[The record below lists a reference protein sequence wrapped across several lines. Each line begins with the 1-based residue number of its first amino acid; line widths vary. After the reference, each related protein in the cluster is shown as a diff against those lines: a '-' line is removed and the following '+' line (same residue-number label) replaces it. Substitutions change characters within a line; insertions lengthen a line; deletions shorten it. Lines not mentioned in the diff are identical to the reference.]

1 MTVEQEL
8 QLSWYRQVAA
18 IDEEHSVFLVQ
29 DVRDGKFYVKK
40 LLTVYNLDIYRHLQ
54 AHPIENTPRIY
65 LLREENG
72 ILTLIEE
79 YIPGDTLEELLEK
92 QGPFTDAEA
101 VRIIR
106 GLCAV
111 LEAFHSCQPPIVNR
125 DIKPSNIKLT
135 PEGTVK
141 LLDMNAAKWS
151 NDQEEKDT
159 VLLGTQGYAAPEQY
173 GFGPSSVLTDIYAV
187 GALLHVLRTGQL
199 PGRQIREDRLGAVIR
214 KCTALAPENRYQS
227 VAQLLAAL
235 EQAPSKPDQGKSRK
249 RYLPPGF
256 RTENKMR
263 WLLSA
268 LGYGFILYIGT
279 GLRVENPSGLAEVIL
294 NRVFFTA
301 ALLMIVFFN
310 GNYLDIQDRFPLVR
324 RKSRWL
330 RWLMLLFV
338 DFVILCLCVIVLGL
352 LVNALS
358 IITGKP

>member
-8 QLSWYRQVAA
+8 QLSWYQQVAA
-18 IDEEHSVFLVQ
+18 IDEAHSVFLVQ

-54 AHPIENTPRIY
+54 THPIENTPRIY
-65 LLREENG
+65 LIWEENG

-92 QGPFTDAEA
+92 QGSFTDKEA
-101 VRIIR
+101 VQIVC
-106 GLCAV
+106 GLCAI
-111 LEAFHSCQPPIVNR
+111 LEAFHRCKPPIVNR

-151 NDQEEKDT
+151 NDRAEKDT

-187 GALLHVLRTGQL
+187 GVLLHVLRTGQL

-235 EQAPSKPDQGKSRK
+235 RQEPQKPDQKKTWK
-249 RYLPPGF
+249 RFLPPGF

-268 LGYGFILYIGT
+268 LGYGFLLYIGT
-279 GLRVENPSGLAEVIL
+279 GIRVEKPSGMAEVIL

-301 ALLMIVFFN
+301 AFLMIVFFN
-310 GNYLDIQDRFPLVR
+310 GNYLDVQDHFPLVR
-324 RKSRWL
+324 SKYRLL
-330 RWLMLLFV
+330 RWLMILFV
-338 DFVILCLCVIVLGL
+338 DFLILCLCVIVLGL
-352 LVNALS
+352 VVTALF
-358 IITGKP
+358 